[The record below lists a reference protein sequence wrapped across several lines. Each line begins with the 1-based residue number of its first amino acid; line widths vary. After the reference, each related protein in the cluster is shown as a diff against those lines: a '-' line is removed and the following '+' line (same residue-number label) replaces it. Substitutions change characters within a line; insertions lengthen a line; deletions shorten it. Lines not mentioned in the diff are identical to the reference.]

1 MKQILRVFV
10 CLALACMLLVSTAL
24 AAPRYPASQGRV
36 TDAAAVLSASVVTD
50 LTKAS
55 ERL

>member
-36 TDAAAVLSASVVTD
+36 TDAAAVLSA
-50 LTKAS
+50 
-55 ERL
+55 